1 MPEPRWATFDCYGTL
16 VDWNAGIA
24 GQLGR
29 LFGDSNEERLLAA
42 YHEIEPRV
50 QRENPAMSYRRVMA
64 LVLAELAAAE
74 GSELPVA
81 EEDALRRS
89 LPGWPVFPEVPS
101 SLAEAHARGWKPG
114 GAVEQRPD
122 LIDASLE
129 AIGVPFEAAIVAS
142 EVGSYKPATATG
154 ARSTRPPAPSPAAT
168 STSRRATSTTSC
180 RRASSASRPC
190 GSSASARAATRRR
203 HVSCPT

>member
-29 LFGDSNEERLLAA
+29 LFGDSNQERLLAA

-74 GSELPVA
+74 GSELPAV
-81 EEDALRRS
+81 EEDALGARCPAGRSSPRCPPRSPRRTR
-89 LPGWPVFPEVPS
+89 
-101 SLAEAHARGWKPG
+101 AG
-114 GAVEQRPD
+114 GSWWRCR
-122 LIDASLE
+122 
-129 AIGVPFEAAIVAS
+129 
-142 EVGSYKPATATG
+142 TAT
-154 ARSTRPPAPSPAAT
+154 
-168 STSRRATSTTSC
+168 
-180 RRASSASRPC
+180 
-190 GSSASARAATRRR
+190 
-203 HVSCPT
+203 PT

>member
-29 LFGDSNEERLLAA
+29 LLGDSNEGRLLAA

-81 EEDALRRS
+81 EEDALARS
-89 LPGWPVFPEVPS
+89 LPGWPV
-101 SLAEAHARGWKPG
+101 
-114 GAVEQRPD
+114 
-122 LIDASLE
+122 
-129 AIGVPFEAAIVAS
+129 
-142 EVGSYKPATATG
+142 
-154 ARSTRPPAPSPAAT
+154 
-168 STSRRATSTTSC
+168 
-180 RRASSASRPC
+180 
-190 GSSASARAATRRR
+190 
-203 HVSCPT
+203 